1 MKRFYLHSDTF
12 YLNLIMFSLG
22 GIPVCICR
30 RAGTWRALSASAKS
44 CPKGLDG
51 PAQVKLML
59 LLFHENL
66 KSIPHFSLILY
77 VEYYLFLLQLK
88 AVFLN
93 LVYFA
98 DEHFQANRLLIKYW

>member
-1 MKRFYLHSDTF
+1 MVVF
-12 YLNLIMFSLG
+12 I
-22 GIPVCICR
+22 IV
-30 RAGTWRALSASAKS
+30 
-44 CPKGLDG
+44 
-51 PAQVKLML
+51 VVV
-59 LLFHENL
+59 
-66 KSIPHFSLILY
+66 ILPY

>member
-1 MKRFYLHSDTF
+1 MLKW
-12 YLNLIMFSLG
+12 
-22 GIPVCICR
+22 IPCQTE
-30 RAGTWRALSASAKS
+30 AEKE
-44 CPKGLDG
+44 D
-51 PAQVKLML
+51 
-59 LLFHENL
+59 N
-66 KSIPHFSLILY
+66 Y